1 MFYKLITECGHMGA
15 GNSFE
20 RTWFIKGNDPLDVFQ
35 KARRLPR
42 VKRKETSLGIKLIER
57 ISKEEYINGINSKRE
72 AVKILLNG

>member
-20 RTWFIKGNDPLDVFQ
+20 RTWFIKGDSPMTVLQ

-42 VKRKETSLGIKLIER
+42 VKRKETFLAIKLIKQ
-57 ISKEEYINGINSKRE
+57 ISREKYVDGINNQTMYCR
-72 AVKILLNG
+72 